1 MWTPPVSGHLR
12 IAAELAHSSPRPM
25 TAKEAYVNLT
35 NFAGQ
40 NWLITPAA
48 LAFGEPPPDTI
59 REQLWL
65 LVLTGVVTAN
75 LEGNST
81 SNWLNANLSFLPD
94 MAGPS
99 GSGPLNWAISQYG
112 IQRPAGQNYATG
124 FTVDEWAP
132 FVSLS
137 GLYDQAQSID
147 AGYAI
152 SVWRPNH
159 FGAGTDAFT
168 NAPVGSIFTGVNVD
182 VRVRDTDAWILSL
195 GYNITLRGR
204 IVFTKT
210 PIALF
215 ESNFESTTAG
225 QSPSTVEAVGTAT
238 FNGPNK
244 VMSPTFPHTGN
255 WLRIGPSSQAGAM
268 FNGIFMNAPNDFG
281 VYTLSAMMFMGSQ
294 SSKSYSAESY
304 IGFNTSPGAT
314 SSFLTLLFAESNEVL
329 AGGVN
334 PTGCTFPRDQPF
346 PIQVTLNVT
355 PAGAFAQIEV
365 AGAVANFTLNQSAIP
380 FGSISFAQQN
390 AGGDGFYVTD
400 ILVTYTA

>member
-1 MWTPPVSGHLR
+1 
-12 IAAELAHSSPRPM
+12 
-25 TAKEAYVNLT
+25 VNLT

-48 LAFGEPPPDTI
+48 LAVGEPPPTGI
-59 REQLWL
+59 REQTWL

-99 GSGPLNWAISQYG
+99 NSGPLNWAIDQYG
-112 IQRPAGQNYATG
+112 IQKPPGQNYGIG

-147 AGYAI
+147 AGYAVK
-152 SVWRPNH
+152 VWRPNH
-159 FGAGTDAFT
+159 FATGIDAFT
-168 NAPVGSIFTGVNVD
+168 NAPVGQIFTGVNVD
-182 VRVRDTDAWILSL
+182 VGVRDTDAWILSL

-210 PIALF
+210 AVALF
-215 ESNFESTTAG
+215 ESNFESTTAN
-225 QSPSTVEAVGTAT
+225 QLPSTVQAVGTAA
-238 FNGPNK
+238 FNGPNE
-244 VMSPTFPHTGN
+244 VISPTFPHTGN
-255 WLRIGPSSQAGAM
+255 WLRIGPASDGGAM
-268 FNGIFMNAPNDFG
+268 FNGILINAPNGLG
-281 VYTLSAMMFMGSQ
+281 VYTLSAMMFMSSGST
-294 SSKSYSAESY
+294 KTYSAESY
-304 IGFNTSPGAT
+304 VSLNTSAEVN
-314 SSFLTLLFAESNEVL
+314 SSFLTLFFTDNNQVL
-329 AGGVN
+329 DGRLN

-346 PIQVTLNVT
+346 PIQVTLRVT
-355 PAGAFAQIEV
+355 AASATAQIEV
-365 AGAVANFTLNQSAIP
+365 AGAVANYTLNQNPIP
-380 FGSISFAQQN
+380 FASVSFAQQN
-390 AGGDGFYVTD
+390 AGGIGFDVTD